1 MTVNASGNNQ
11 LKPVQYIKPPLR
23 IPPVLYMVT
32 SGLTDNRWTTRFHSP
47 SPQFTLSVPAQITLM
62 EESSIW
68 RENIFSVN
76 GRGVHPRKIQTGR
89 ESRKRNPNGCTLSKY
104 TLRVPKL
111 YSP

>member
-1 MTVNASGNNQ
+1 MTVNASGNNK

-32 SGLTDNRWTTRFHSP
+32 RGLTDNRWTTRFHSP

-68 RENIFSVN
+68 RENIFSREWARRAPAQNSN
-76 GRGVHPRKIQTGR
+76 GERGQDE
-89 ESRKRNPNGCTLSKY
+89 ES
-104 TLRVPKL
+104 
-111 YSP
+111 